1 MKFEI
6 FATIAAVFAQGSSS
20 TTTGTAQPQTAL
32 DVVLGSSVHTTLAKL
47 AGSIPAVVSVLKSS
61 GPLTL
66 FAPTDD
72 AFKKL
77 SADTLAAVQSDT
89 SLLTSILTYHV
100 IPGVAYDP
108 LKVTAKDTFAV
119 TAQGETIEAV
129 KSSSGVTLEFGYST
143 LSTVT
148 ASVPTTNG
156 IVHVVDTVLIPPTS
170 ASKTATAAG
179 LSSLVNA
186 LVQVGLVDTLD
197 SAQNIT
203 IFAPVNSAFDK
214 LTAFAKANGLNITNE
229 ILTTV
234 LKSHVIPSVIYSSD
248 IVAAGKPVTVKAL
261 SGAPI
266 TAVYQ
271 NGSVLISGAGNSS
284 PATVSVADVLIDHGV
299 VHVIDQVLLPALNAT
314 NATATS
320 TTAAATTTAATMNS
334 ATSPSLLGVFSTFVF
349 LLL

>member
-1 MKFEI
+1 MKFTV
-6 FATIAAVFAQGSSS
+6 FAIIASVFAQGSSA
-20 TTTGTAQPQTAL
+20 TTTGSTAQPKTAL
-32 DVVLGSSVHTTLAKL
+32 DVVLGSSAHTTLAKL
-47 AGSIPAVVSVLKSS
+47 AGSIPAVVNVLKST

-77 SADTLAAVQSDT
+77 PASALAAFQADTA
-89 SLLTSILTYHV
+89 LLTSILTYHV

-108 LKVTAKDTFAV
+108 AKVTDTDTFAV
-119 TAQGETIEAV
+119 TAQGEVVEAI
-129 KSSSGVTLEFGYST
+129 KSNGSVTLEYGYNT

-148 ASVPTTNG
+148 ASIPTSNG

-179 LSSLVNA
+179 LTNLVNA

-197 SAQNIT
+197 AAQNIT
-203 IFAPVNSAFDK
+203 IFAPLNSAFDK
-214 LTAFAKANGLNITNE
+214 LTAFAKANGLNITNDT
-229 ILTTV
+229 LATV
-234 LKSHVIPSVIYSSD
+234 LKSHVIPSVIYSTA

-271 NGSVLISGAGNSS
+271 NGSVLVSGAGNSS
-284 PATVSVADVLIDHGV
+284 PATVAVADVLIDKGV
-299 VHVIDQVLLPALNAT
+299 VHVIDQVLLPALNASSNGT
-314 NATATS
+314 LS
-320 TTAAATTTAATMNS
+320 TTAAPTSTIKSS
-334 ATSPSLLGVFSTFVF
+334 AVSVSFVGLFSVFISLLI
-349 LLL
+349 